1 MKKNN
6 QRSSEKLLEII
17 NSETMT
23 KDICFE
29 EIIKL
34 LGTRSFGI
42 ALLFFALPSVL
53 PFSIIPGAAFIFS
66 VPILFFSA
74 QIIFGR
80 KSLWLP
86 NFIAK
91 KTVSHKA
98 VIKIIHKTIPYL
110 KKAEYFLKP
119 RWSVITSRPMEIING
134 LIIFFLA
141 LFLILPIPLSNFIFA
156 ILLITFSLGLIE
168 QDGLVI
174 TLGYIAALIYFSFIF
189 WFITAAINEIITW
202 V

>member
-1 MKKNN
+1 
-6 QRSSEKLLEII
+6 
-17 NSETMT
+17 
-23 KDICFE
+23 
-29 EIIKL
+29 
-34 LGTRSFGI
+34 
-42 ALLFFALPSVL
+42 
-53 PFSIIPGAAFIFS
+53 
-66 VPILFFSA
+66 
-74 QIIFGR
+74 
-80 KSLWLP
+80 
-86 NFIAK
+86 
-91 KTVSHKA
+91 
-98 VIKIIHKTIPYL
+98 
-110 KKAEYFLKP
+110 
-119 RWSVITSRPMEIING
+119 MEIING